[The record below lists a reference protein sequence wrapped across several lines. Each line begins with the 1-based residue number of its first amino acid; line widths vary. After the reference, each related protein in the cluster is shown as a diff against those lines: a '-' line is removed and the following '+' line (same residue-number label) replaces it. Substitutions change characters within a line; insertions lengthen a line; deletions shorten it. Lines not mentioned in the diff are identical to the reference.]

1 MTDKKYENRIIAYID
16 LLGFKEAVADE
27 EKMESI
33 LDLLTQFIKQNG
45 DHTPEWG
52 YDTKTNE
59 PIIQS
64 ISSSAFSDHIVI
76 SFLVIEDSYEDIRL
90 LMVMQKLQNHIGDIA
105 MTALSKGFLIR
116 GAVTI
121 GKLYHQNNMVFG
133 KALVDAYNLESQTA
147 IYPRILISKELK
159 EYIDS
164 NDWRKKSVTYL
175 VTQDF
180 DGYWILNYIQHFF
193 FGPPTDFREKQ
204 VEEIIENNLKR
215 VETGS
220 KSIIKWF
227 YFKYNFLLKKDLRK

>member
-1 MTDKKYENRIIAYID
+1 MTDKKYENCIIAYID

-147 IYPRILISKELK
+147 IYPRILIS
-159 EYIDS
+159 
-164 NDWRKKSVTYL
+164 
-175 VTQDF
+175 
-180 DGYWILNYIQHFF
+180 
-193 FGPPTDFREKQ
+193 
-204 VEEIIENNLKR
+204 
-215 VETGS
+215 
-220 KSIIKWF
+220 
-227 YFKYNFLLKKDLRK
+227 